1 LYKLIDFFVSFAKGL
16 HVNEEV
22 KQEAHSRSLVRT
34 AESDWLIADIHSMTR
49 KRYHSLLFGQL
60 FLVDM
65 IAPRQ

>member
-1 LYKLIDFFVSFAKGL
+1 M
-16 HVNEEV
+16 NEEV

-65 IAPRQ
+65 IAPMQ